1 MNIEHDNNII
11 TLVNVYAPNLENL
24 RINFFKKVAK
34 WISLYAMN
42 EENLIFVTLTVA
54 YKMKK
59 IKVGK

>member
-1 MNIEHDNNII
+1 MNIN

-24 RINFFKKVAK
+24 RINFYKKVAK

-42 EENLIFVTLTVA
+42 EENLIFVGELTVA
-54 YKMKK
+54 YKIKK